1 MAEAICFVR
10 DDGPGISRKGAR
22 RFRYFDVEGREV
34 CPEDRVRI
42 ERLAIPP
49 AWTNV
54 WICPDPQGHIQATGR
69 DARGRKQYR
78 YHPAFRSRR
87 ERTKFRDL
95 VLFGEALGG
104 LRRRVDVDLR
114 SSMLSRERVLAAITG
129 LLDNT
134 YIRIGNEAYA
144 KTNKTYGLTTLRC
157 KHVDVHGDRLHL
169 HFTGKGGKVFD
180 VTCCDARLAR
190 VVRRCHDLP
199 GQVLFQYVNSDGV
212 PCPVTSSDINNYL
225 RGYTG
230 IDATA
235 KTFRTWGA
243 SLMAAQQLAVLETPS
258 SETELR
264 RVVKAAL
271 TPVAERLGNTVAVCR
286 SSYVHPTVLTAFEK
300 GKLAALWE
308 QGPTRAANRL
318 SVDERKLLVVLRNG
332 R

>member
-10 DDGPGISRKGAR
+10 DDSPGIKRKGTR

-34 CPEDRVRI
+34 SAEDRVRI

-49 AWTNV
+49 AWTHV
-54 WICPDPQGHIQATGR
+54 WICPDPNGHIQATGR

-95 VLFGEALGG
+95 VLFGDALGG
-104 LRRRVDVDLR
+104 LRRRVDGDLR
-114 SSMLSRERVLAAITG
+114 SAMLSRERVLAAITG

-180 VTCCDARLAR
+180 VTCCDSRLAR

-199 GQVLFQYVNSDGV
+199 GQVLFQYVNSDGE

-230 IDATA
+230 IDTTA

-286 SSYVHPTVLTAFEK
+286 SSYVHPTVLTSFEK
-300 GKLAALWE
+300 GKLAELWE